1 MGPPAMALALVV
13 ALAAAG
19 LAWHECMLLVTAAL
33 AAQRLELLRMERAG
47 PLDAWRIGAR
57 CLLAGSAGLF
67 GSVVLAVVLLAAAAG
82 WWRPSHDQ
90 PVLTVG
96 LIATVG
102 AVITA
107 MQMRVDRVFA
117 EGGLW
122 LLSVLGATTGILVA
136 TGGGSAWTCLVS
148 GAGVVYL
155 AWTSWQL
162 ATAGASFL
170 RTD

>member
-1 MGPPAMALALVV
+1 MGPAVMAPALVV

-19 LAWHECMLLVTAAL
+19 LAWHECLLLVTAAL
-33 AAQRLELLRMERAG
+33 AAQRLELLRMERAA
-47 PLDAWRIGAR
+47 PLDTWRVGAR
-57 CLLAGSAGLF
+57 CLVAGSAGLF
-67 GSVVLAVVLLAAAAG
+67 GSVVIAMILLAAAAG
-82 WWRPSHDQ
+82 WWQPSHDH

-96 LIATVG
+96 LIAGVG

-107 MQMRVDRVFA
+107 MQIRAHRLFA
-117 EGGLW
+117 EGGFW

-148 GAGVVYL
+148 GAGVAYL
-155 AWTSWQL
+155 AWTSWKL

>member
-1 MGPPAMALALVV
+1 MGPAVMAPVLVV

-19 LAWHECMLLVTAAL
+19 LAWHECLLLVTAAL
-33 AAQRLELLRMERAG
+33 AAQRLELLRMERAA
-47 PLDAWRIGAR
+47 PLDTWRVGAR
-57 CLLAGSAGLF
+57 CLVAGSAGLF
-67 GSVVLAVVLLAAAAG
+67 GSVVIAMILLAATAG
-82 WWRPSHDQ
+82 WWQPSHDH
-90 PVLTVG
+90 PILTVG
-96 LIATVG
+96 LIAGVG

-107 MQMRVDRVFA
+107 MQIRAHRLFA
-117 EGGLW
+117 EGGFW

-148 GAGVVYL
+148 GAGVAYL
-155 AWTSWQL
+155 AWTSWKL

>member
-1 MGPPAMALALVV
+1 MGPPAMSLALVV

-19 LAWHECMLLVTAAL
+19 LAWHECLLLVTAAL
-33 AAQRLELLRMERAG
+33 AAQRLELLRMDRAA

-57 CLLAGSAGLF
+57 CLLAGSAGLL

-82 WWRPSHDQ
+82 WWQPSHDH

-96 LIATVG
+96 LTAGVG

-107 MQMRVDRVFA
+107 MQLRVNRFFA
-117 EGGLW
+117 EGGFW
-122 LLSVLGATTGILVA
+122 LMSVLGATTGILVA
-136 TGGGSAWTCLVS
+136 AGGGSAWTCLVS
-148 GAGVVYL
+148 GAGVAYL
-155 AWTSWQL
+155 AWTSWRL

>member
-1 MGPPAMALALVV
+1 LHGH
-13 ALAAAG
+13 G
-19 LAWHECMLLVTAAL
+19 SNSST
-33 AAQRLELLRMERAG
+33 G
-47 PLDAWRIGAR
+47 PLTILPARPNSKRIEINNLRISSRAV
-57 CLLAGSAGLF
+57 AGESNHHF
-67 GSVVLAVVLLAAAAG
+67 
-82 WWRPSHDQ
+82 WHRKQEDPSHDH

-96 LIATVG
+96 LIAGVG

-107 MQMRVDRVFA
+107 MQIRAHRLFA
-117 EGGLW
+117 EGGFW

-148 GAGVVYL
+148 GAGVAYL
-155 AWTSWQL
+155 AWTSWKL

>member
-1 MGPPAMALALVV
+1 MGPPAMALAFVA

-19 LAWHECMLLVTAAL
+19 LAWQECLLLVTAAL
-33 AAQRLELLRMERAG
+33 AAQRLELLRMERAA

-67 GSVVLAVVLLAAAAG
+67 GSVVLTVVLLAAAAG
-82 WWRPSHDQ
+82 WWQPKHDH

-96 LIATVG
+96 LIAG
-102 AVITA
+102 AGAAITA

-148 GAGVVYL
+148 GAGVACV

-162 ATAGASFL
+162 ATAGAAFL
-170 RTD
+170 RTE